1 MKKIVV
7 SSLGAVA
14 VLGFFF
20 STCVLAADKF
30 AYVDLARIFSEYSK
44 TKDYD
49 KVLGD
54 KEAVYNTER
63 EKKLTE
69 IKQFQD
75 KMNLLSDKEKETKK
89 ADLETKI
96 KTLQEFDR
104 ERQTELRK
112 EQSEKLKEIS
122 KDIEE
127 AIKQYAAK
135 EGYTFVFDDRVLVYQ
150 TKSLDITDKIMEI
163 VNKGGAGTSAA
174 AAAAGKK

>member
-1 MKKIVV
+1 MNNKVIL
-7 SSLGAVA
+7 SFLGAII
-14 VLGFFF
+14 LGAFL
-20 STCVLAADKF
+20 STGVFAADKF
-30 AYVDLARIFSEYSK
+30 AYVDLGRIFSEYSK

-63 EKKLTE
+63 EKKLSE

-75 KMNLLSDKEKETKK
+75 KMNLLSEKEKETKK

-104 ERQTELRK
+104 AQQTELRK

-122 KDIEE
+122 KDIED
-127 AIKQYAAK
+127 AIKQYAEK

-150 TKSLDITDKIMEI
+150 TKNLDITDKIMEI
-163 VNKGGAGTSAA
+163 VNKGG
-174 AAAAGKK
+174 GKK